1 MKVNNNEKTKYYTY
15 EYEGVWS
22 IYDEETLEHKRDETI
37 PFDVTCEYPPKVW
50 DKMEDDYDDEFSEI
64 ISECYSE
71 VMVDFDDETEYH
83 EGNEDHWRVKWN
95 EETKEQ
101 KRKTKW
107 EIVSWLNT
115 LQTK

>member
-1 MKVNNNEKTKYYTY
+1 MINNNKKELKMKVNNNEKTKYYTY

-22 IYDEETLEHKRDETI
+22 IYDEETREHKRDETI
-37 PFDVTCEYPPKVW
+37 PFDVICEYTPKVW

-83 EGNEDHWRVKWN
+83 EGNEDYWRVKC
-95 EETKEQ
+95 
-101 KRKTKW
+101 
-107 EIVSWLNT
+107 IG
-115 LQTK
+115 